1 MKNTLTKDDLA
12 ALILHVSDRMMESK
26 DELSRLDAII
36 GDGDL
41 GVTVTLG
48 FTAVKKSVQSGAY
61 TDMQTLLS
69 GCGMAFADNAASTF
83 GALMSTMFTRSG
95 RAIKG
100 RDQIGPTDLA
110 AMLKAATEGVE
121 QRGKA
126 HLGDKTMLD
135 ALIPANKA
143 LEQAAAEGQTLP
155 ACMEAALEA
164 ARRGAEDTTQLKS
177 KAGRSEWMGD
187 RTIGVK
193 DAGAAAM
200 VTFIEAATQY
210 IKQ

>member
-1 MKNTLTKDDLA
+1 MKTTLGKEDLA
-12 ALILHVSDRMMESK
+12 ALIVHVSDEMMASK
-26 DELSRLDAII
+26 DKLSELDAII

-48 FTAVKKSVQSGAY
+48 FTAVKKSVQAGGY
-61 TDMQTLLS
+61 VDMQALLS

-83 GALMSTMFTRSG
+83 GALMSTMFTRAG
-95 RAIKG
+95 RAVKG
-100 RDQIGPTDLA
+100 KDQIGPAEAA
-110 AMLKAATEGVE
+110 AMLQSAVEGVE

-135 ALIPANKA
+135 ALIPAREALNK
-143 LEQAAAEGQTLP
+143 AAAEGKKLP
-155 ACMEAALEA
+155 DCMGAALEA
-164 ARRGAEDTTQLKS
+164 ARIGAEETKKLRS

-193 DAGAAAM
+193 DAGAAAI
-200 VTFIEAATQY
+200 VLLLEAATDY
-210 IKQ
+210 VNE

>member
-1 MKNTLTKDDLA
+1 MKTTLTKDDLA
-12 ALILHVSDRMMESK
+12 ALITHVSDEMMASK
-26 DELSRLDAII
+26 DKLSELDAII

-48 FTAVKKSVQSGAY
+48 FTAVKKSIQAGGHA
-61 TDMQTLLS
+61 DMQAMLS
-69 GCGMAFADNAASTF
+69 GCGMAFGDNAASTF
-83 GALMSTMFTRSG
+83 GALMSTMFIRAG
-95 RAIKG
+95 RAVKG
-100 RDQIGPTDLA
+100 KDQIGPSEFA
-110 AMLKAATEGVE
+110 AMLQAATEGVE

-135 ALIPANKA
+135 ALIPASQALNKA
-143 LEQAAAEGQTLP
+143 ANEGHPLP
-155 ACMEAALEA
+155 RCMDAALDA
-164 ARRGAEDTTQLKS
+164 ARNGVEETTKLKS

-200 VTFIEAATQY
+200 VIFLEAATQY
-210 IKQ
+210 IKN